1 MFFVCHNFLDLGFLV
16 QYKGMG
22 KNVNMEHSQNIQ
34 LMELMKLRDKLK
46 EREQRVRNL
55 LEVVSEAW
63 SVALLLDQ

>member
-34 LMELMKLRDKLK
+34 LMELMKLRDKCRER
-46 EREQRVRNL
+46 EREQKIKRQC
-55 LEVVSEAW
+55 EA
-63 SVALLLDQ
+63 ALGE